1 MKYTDEQIEALLD
14 FVTDLKGK
22 VSEADDKFNRHEF
35 AEKFAAKLGPY
46 EAKMKALNGE
56 DFDLSN
62 AAYDEYHESYSDLGE
77 EQYVDAL
84 VDNIEKTLGH
94 LKEALADGDTAEAAH
109 VAEEAQEQIEEVADK
124 VDDGAHE
131 EVKEEVKSETS
142 DEDNTAA
149 SDEELKEDVKEDIH
163 EAEERAEDNGESES
177 KADDKADE
185 IVNEAQDEEQ
195 KDEEKDEEED
205 EEEEF
210 QKLLDEEM
218 KRLEE

>member
-14 FVTDLKGK
+14 FVTDLQGK

-35 AEKFAAKLGPY
+35 ADKHAEKLGKY
-46 EAKMKALNGE
+46 VDKMKALNGD
-56 DFDLSN
+56 DFDLMN
-62 AAYDEYHESYSDLGE
+62 EAYSEYHESYSDLDE

-84 VDNIEKTLGH
+84 VENIERTMTH

-109 VAEEAQEQIEEVADK
+109 VAEEAKEQIEDAAESIDE
-124 VDDGAHE
+124 GAHK
-131 EVKEEVKSETS
+131 EVKEEVKE
-142 DEDNTAA
+142 EEPA
-149 SDEELKEDVKEDIH
+149 SDEQLKEDVKEDIH
-163 EAEERAEDNGESES
+163 EAEERAEESEMS
-177 KADDKADE
+177 EEKADDKADE
-185 IVNEAQDEEQ
+185 MVNEAQDEEQ
-195 KDEEKDEEED
+195 KDEEQKDEEEL